1 MKRNYLILT
10 LHLIL
15 CVLLAGCWSQRELTD
30 LAIISA
36 MGLDLNEKG
45 EYVSTLQVI
54 NPANVA
60 GGLQGG
66 GGNEGPPV
74 TIYTA
79 TGDNMIEVNQI
90 ASTKLPRKRYYA
102 HTNLLVVGEELA
114 RKEGI
119 AMIMDA
125 IERNPEFRMTAIII
139 IAKDTKASD
148 LLKVMT
154 PVDKIPANKII
165 KNLRFTE
172 EQWGEFYTLDLQ
184 NAIKDLTTSGKSP
197 VITGFSVYGSPEQGK
212 KLENIQDS
220 DPETIISASG
230 LGIFKDGKLIS
241 WLDGKAARGTV
252 WILEKVKNTGIS
264 INWMDKKDAVVY
276 QIVRE
281 QTKSN
286 PKMKKGKPHITIEV
300 KAEGNIMELRV
311 PSDLTDP
318 LILFKMEEEIEKTI
332 RNELLLAVEEAKKNK
347 SDIFGFGEA
356 IHQTYPKKWN
366 KLKGD
371 WDDVHFPELAVD
383 VKVDA
388 YIRRTGLRNN
398 ANELQ

>member
-1 MKRNYLILT
+1 MKRKYFILT
-10 LHLIL
+10 LHLVL
-15 CVLLAGCWSQRELTD
+15 CVLLAGCWSKKELTD

-36 MGLDLNEKG
+36 MGLDLNNKG
-45 EYVSTLQVI
+45 EYVTTLQVI

-66 GGNEGPPV
+66 GGSEGPPV
-74 TIYTA
+74 TVYTA
-79 TGDNMIEVNQI
+79 TGDNIIEVNQS
-90 ASTKLPRKRYYA
+90 ASTKLPRRRYYA
-102 HTNLLVVGEELA
+102 HTNLLVIGEELA

-119 AMIMDA
+119 DIILDA
-125 IERNPEFRMTAIII
+125 FERNPEFRMTAVLI
-139 IAKDTKASD
+139 IAQDARASD

-172 EQWGEFYTLDLQ
+172 EQWGEFFTINLQ
-184 NAIKDLTTSGKSP
+184 NAIKDLTTTGKAP
-197 VITGFSVYGSPEQGK
+197 VITGFAVHGSPEQGK

-220 DPETIISASG
+220 DPETTISASG
-230 LGIFKDGKLIS
+230 LGIFKDGKLIN
-241 WLDGKAARGTV
+241 WLEGKEARGTG
-252 WILEKVKNTGIS
+252 WILDKIKNTGLS
-264 INWMDKKDAVVY
+264 FNWMDKKDSAVY
-276 QIVRE
+276 QIIRE
-281 QTKSN
+281 QTKSI
-286 PKMKKGKPHITIEV
+286 PKIKKGKPHITIEV

-311 PSDLTDP
+311 PSDLADP
-318 LILFKMEEEIEKTI
+318 LVLQKMEKEIEKTI
-332 RNELLLAVEEAKKNK
+332 RDELLLAVEEAKKNK

-356 IHQTYPKKWN
+356 IHQNYPKKWN
-366 KLKGD
+366 KLKGE
-371 WDDVHFPELAVD
+371 WHDVHFPELAVD

>member
-1 MKRNYLILT
+1 MKRNYLVLT

-15 CVLLAGCWSQRELTD
+15 CVLLVGCWSKRELTD

-36 MGLDLNEKG
+36 MGLDLNDKG

-54 NPANVA
+54 NPSNVA

-66 GGNEGPPV
+66 GGSEGPPV

-79 TGDNMIEVNQI
+79 TGDNIIEVNQS

-102 HTNLLVVGEELA
+102 HTNLLVIGEELA

-119 AMIMDA
+119 DTILDA
-125 IERNPEFRMTAIII
+125 FERNPEFRMAAVLI
-139 IAKDTKASD
+139 IAKEAKASD

-172 EQWGEFYTLDLQ
+172 EQRGEFFTVNLK
-184 NAIKDLTTSGKSP
+184 NAIKDLTTTGKAP
-197 VITGFSVYGSPEQGK
+197 VITGFAVHGSPEQGK

-220 DPETIISASG
+220 DPETTISASS
-230 LGIFKDGKLIS
+230 LGIFKDGKLIN
-241 WLDGKAARGTV
+241 WIEGKAARGTG
-252 WILEKVKNTGIS
+252 WILDKVKNTGVS
-264 INWMDKKDAVVY
+264 INWMNKKDAVVF
-276 QIVRE
+276 QIIRQ
-281 QTKSN
+281 QTKSI
-286 PKMKKGKPHITIEV
+286 PKLKKGEPHITIEV
-300 KAEGNIMELRV
+300 KAEGNIMELSV

-318 LILFKMEEEIEKTI
+318 LILLKMEEEIEKTI
-332 RNELLLAVEEAKKNK
+332 RNELLLAVEEAKNNK

-356 IHQTYPKKWN
+356 IHQSYPKEWK

-371 WDDVHFPELAVD
+371 WHDVHFPELAVD

>member
-1 MKRNYLILT
+1 MKRKTLILT
-10 LHLIL
+10 LHLTL
-15 CVLLAGCWSQRELTD
+15 CVLLAGCWSQKELTD

-36 MGLDLNEKG
+36 MGLDLNDKG

-66 GGNEGPPV
+66 GGSEGPPV
-74 TIYTA
+74 TVYTA
-79 TGDNMIEVNQI
+79 TGDNIIEVNQR
-90 ASTKLPRKRYYA
+90 ASNQLPRRRYYA
-102 HTNLLVVGEELA
+102 HTNLLVIGEELA

-119 AMIMDA
+119 DLILDA
-125 IERNPEFRMTAIII
+125 FERNPEFRMTAVLI
-139 IAKDTKASD
+139 IAQDAKAAD
-148 LLKVMT
+148 LLRVMT

-172 EQWGEFYTLDLQ
+172 EQWGEFFTLNLQ
-184 NAIKDLTTSGKSP
+184 NAIKDYTTTGKSP
-197 VITGFSVYGSPEQGK
+197 VITGFSIQGSPEQGK

-220 DPETIISASG
+220 DPETTLSASS
-230 LGIFKDGKLIS
+230 LGIFKDGKLIN
-241 WLDGKAARGTV
+241 WLEGKTARGTG
-252 WILEKVKNTGIS
+252 WILNKVKNTGVS
-264 INWMDKKDAVVY
+264 FNWEDKMDAAVY
-276 QIVRE
+276 QLIRE
-281 QTKSN
+281 QTKSI
-286 PKMKKGKPHITIEV
+286 PKIKKGKPQITIEV

-318 LILFKMEEEIEKTI
+318 LLLLKMEKEIEKTI
-332 RNELLLAVEEAKKNK
+332 REELTLAVEEAKKSK

-356 IHQTYPKKWN
+356 IHQSYPKEWK
-366 KLKGD
+366 KLKEE
-371 WDDVHFPELAVD
+371 WHDVHFPELAVD

-398 ANELQ
+398 VNELP